1 MNIILHAE
9 NSTHAGEWQSAPP
22 VWDVPPV
29 DFNNA
34 TSEKISS
41 ALSLLPATTDFS
53 TIVVEEFWTLF
64 VQLAATDYPGA
75 IQALQDAPE
84 SARGG
89 TLKQWAHDPLNFQAE
104 IPLSGT
110 VSFARDQQLLEY
122 AGSIPCLLSA
132 PAAMDLSVDFDQ
144 FIQRIEE
151 YQYYDVPVLVTDL
164 YMALLR
170 IDFRNTSEQ
179 QIEAASSHLN
189 ITVRL
194 DSATTTT
201 VNLAQLC
208 HRFQAGAA
216 FSKNEAFGLDASTNP
231 ISMFF
236 TKCLQIDP
244 ETVPIVDDADDRL
257 LQWQHAGGDESV
269 GLYAQQVALRRH
281 VLAPATLINLVAI
294 QRITAKGHLA
304 GSREAL
310 LSAWQHGLLDPW
322 RVDISLLDWSPKLEK
337 IPSLVTALVELAH
350 AGLLSLTWQILD
362 EILGYATEY
371 SGRKLGMVEVVR
383 AMEALLPTVLHSVAE
398 SKAPQTA
405 LDLPGLRAFAELAGR
420 SKAIVAAKD
429 LVESIGASA
438 KPDAD

>member
-29 DFNNA
+29 DFSNA

-41 ALSLLPATTDFS
+41 VLSLLPATTDFS

-164 YMALLR
+164 YMA
-170 IDFRNTSEQ
+170 
-179 QIEAASSHLN
+179 
-189 ITVRL
+189 
-194 DSATTTT
+194 
-201 VNLAQLC
+201 C
-208 HRFQAGAA
+208 
-216 FSKNEAFGLDASTNP
+216 
-231 ISMFF
+231 
-236 TKCLQIDP
+236 
-244 ETVPIVDDADDRL
+244 
-257 LQWQHAGGDESV
+257 
-269 GLYAQQVALRRH
+269 
-281 VLAPATLINLVAI
+281 
-294 QRITAKGHLA
+294 
-304 GSREAL
+304 
-310 LSAWQHGLLDPW
+310 
-322 RVDISLLDWSPKLEK
+322 
-337 IPSLVTALVELAH
+337 
-350 AGLLSLTWQILD
+350 
-362 EILGYATEY
+362 
-371 SGRKLGMVEVVR
+371 
-383 AMEALLPTVLHSVAE
+383 
-398 SKAPQTA
+398 
-405 LDLPGLRAFAELAGR
+405 
-420 SKAIVAAKD
+420 
-429 LVESIGASA
+429 
-438 KPDAD
+438 